1 MATNKVQAIKD
12 QLQLIKRTRLMID
25 SLYTQIDMAAG
36 EQQTADLLIAVQRY
50 EAAHRSL
57 KELQN
62 SLEVIQEFGGF
73 K

>member
-1 MATNKVQAIKD
+1 MATIKVQAIKE

-36 EQQTADLLIAVQRY
+36 ELQTADLLIAVQRY